1 MGVSFEPADLERIRA
16 VRGGLD
22 PQAPQCPGPRSA
34 IKVLEE
40 LQRLE
45 GRDRRI
51 KVSAA
56 REN

>member
-1 MGVSFEPADLERIRA
+1 MGVSFEPADLERIRRSVVVLA
-16 VRGGLD
+16 
-22 PQAPQCPGPRSA
+22 PQAPQCPGLRSA

>member
-1 MGVSFEPADLERIRA
+1 MGVSFEPADLERIRRSVVVLA
-16 VRGGLD
+16 PRHPSALD
-22 PQAPQCPGPRSA
+22 REAA